1 MLYVNQSEDN
11 KTVWLDLNEDG
22 NEHNSWFQATYL
34 DYHPLQK
41 QDFSSD
47 WKNKIELQL
56 HIEKYKIIDSPSNE
70 ETYLV
75 ILTQ

>member
-1 MLYVNQSEDN
+1 
-11 KTVWLDLNEDG
+11 LDLNEDG

-47 WKNKIELQL
+47 WKNKIEMQL

-70 ETYLV
+70 
-75 ILTQ
+75 